1 MTGNRALFVDLDVSV
16 DGTVSFGDNSVV
28 DIKGRGTVLITVRGG
43 EHRALTDVYF
53 IPRLKTSI
61 VSLGQLDENGYPSSI
76 RDDYMSL
83 WDRQDRLLANVTR
96 SAYRLYKVVLQVAQP
111 VCLSVRH
118 GDGAWR
124 WHERLGH
131 QNFGALK
138 TMARTGLLRGLPPIE
153 HVEQVCDACL
163 AGKQQRAPFLQ
174 VAKYRATE
182 TLELVHADLC
192 GPISPATPGGKK
204 FFLLMV
210 DDHSCFM
217 WVVLLAERLF
227 FIDEPENFA
236 DAEPHECWRR
246 AMMEE
251 LNSIKENGTWTLTN
265 LTTGHCQ
272 IDLKWVFKTKRDAAG
287 AVVKHKA
294 RLVAKEYVQ
303 REGID
308 FDEVFAPVA
317 RLDSVRL
324 LVAVAAQ

>member
-217 WVVLLAERLF
+217 WVVLLVSKDGAAASIQRVVERR
-227 FIDEPENFA
+227 NQ
-236 DAEPHECWRR
+236 
-246 AMMEE
+246 
-251 LNSIKENGTWTLTN
+251 T
-265 LTTGHCQ
+265 
-272 IDLKWVFKTKRDAAG
+272 
-287 AVVKHKA
+287 VVGMARSMLKA
-294 RLVAKEYVQ
+294 RNVPNRFWEEAVLTAVYVLN
-303 REGID
+303 RS
-308 FDEVFAPVA
+308 FT
-317 RLDSVRL
+317 RSVDGMTPYE
-324 LVAVAAQ
+324 AWHG